1 MKKDYFFIA
10 QIGRTVGLWGDL
22 KLHLHT
28 DFPEQFKI
36 GTFFESDRGKLE
48 IVDINLKRGII
59 RFRGYEAIDI
69 AKKLTNCKIYISKS
83 QTEDECILSESE
95 HFWFDIIGCDIYDED
110 EMLGR
115 VSDIQRILELDYLV
129 VSTSKLLIDNGLS
142 KSFLVPYIPR
152 YIVKSDTA
160 LKKIDTKDTKD
171 ILEAS

>member
-22 KLHLHT
+22 KLNLHT

-36 GTFFESDRGKLE
+36 GSFFESDRGELE

-69 AKKLTNCKIYISKS
+69 AKKLTNCKIYISKFKT
-83 QTEDECILSESE
+83 QEECLLSESE
-95 HFWFDIIGCDIYDED
+95 HFWFDIIGCDFYDNNKI
-110 EMLGR
+110 LGK
-115 VSDIQRILELDYLV
+115 VSDIQRILDLDYLLI
-129 VSTSKLLIDNGLS
+129 STSKLLIDEGFA
-142 KSFLVPYIPR
+142 KTFLVPYIPR
-152 YIVKSDTA
+152 YIIKSDIA
-160 LKKIDTKDTKD
+160 LKRIDTKDTKD